1 MIEDL
6 LTRQNMSTAE
16 EVIFTG
22 GSAGGTAVILQLD
35 HVASLMPAGVRTVVR
50 HHLGERWTLSL
61 GFHYL
66 GNVQ

>member
-1 MIEDL
+1 MELTRSTTFLQVIEDL
-6 LTRQNMSTAE
+6 LTRQKMSTAE

-50 HHLGERWTLSL
+50 HNLLG
-61 GFHYL
+61 
-66 GNVQ
+66 